1 LAVAGALALF
11 PVATLAIALVEAPPL
26 AIPDASPIYLVAV
39 VGVAVVL
46 GTPAAIAAAVL
57 AFLLYDWLFVAPR
70 FTLVVQDPA
79 EYLNLLLLLFVGI
92 VIGRLVALQSERADD
107 AARRASES
115 QALFRISRTLATA
128 PRVADALPAIVGG
141 LATETRMVRIWVGRV
156 VGGREIVVADSGTG
170 PHPSASIHILLTRTP
185 GDLPAR
191 WVRTHQPQDRRRGG
205 GASHP
210 EAELFR
216 TKIATD
222 DVTLGSIWAT
232 RARGHGLPDREET
245 RLLSLAADQIGLAF
259 KREQLALAANAVEVA
274 RQGEALK
281 DALLDSVSH
290 DLRTPLATIR
300 AAAGSLMDPEVAWTD
315 GERRAAAETID
326 LEADRLNGLVRNLLD
341 MSRIE
346 GGALRPSLEVL
357 DVEDLVRP
365 VVARL
370 AKVLDGHEIELR
382 FEPGLPPVRAD
393 AVHFD
398 EVLTNLLENA
408 AKYAPLAQIRVA
420 AATCPGGRVRV
431 RVEDGGPGV
440 PREAEERLF
449 EKFYRVPR
457 SGEGSRRGLGIGLGV
472 VRGLAE
478 AMGGEASA
486 GRSELGGLAVDVF
499 LRAAPEPPGE
509 PEP

>member
-1 LAVAGALALF
+1 
-11 PVATLAIALVEAPPL
+11 
-26 AIPDASPIYLVAV
+26 
-39 VGVAVVL
+39 
-46 GTPAAIAAAVL
+46 
-57 AFLLYDWLFVAPR
+57 
-70 FTLVVQDPA
+70 
-79 EYLNLLLLLFVGI
+79 
-92 VIGRLVALQSERADD
+92 
-107 AARRASES
+107 
-115 QALFRISRTLATA
+115 
-128 PRVADALPAIVGG
+128 
-141 LATETRMVRIWVGRV
+141 
-156 VGGREIVVADSGTG
+156 
-170 PHPSASIHILLTRTP
+170 
-185 GDLPAR
+185 
-191 WVRTHQPQDRRRGG
+191 
-205 GASHP
+205 
-210 EAELFR
+210 
-216 TKIATD
+216 
-222 DVTLGSIWAT
+222 
-232 RARGHGLPDREET
+232 
-245 RLLSLAADQIGLAF
+245 
-259 KREQLALAANAVEVA
+259 
-274 RQGEALK
+274 
-281 DALLDSVSH
+281 VSH